1 MEWQDFAGVMKK
13 MFLYGSLWI
22 LLDQLE
28 AVRKVMVG
36 RGQDVRAITRD
47 LCLGYQ
53 QIGILHVGIQS
64 RITPYRL
71 VLGHGTTQCSMVIE
85 EEMD

>member
-1 MEWQDFAGVMKK
+1 MEWKDFAGVMEK

-22 LLDQLE
+22 HLDQLE
-28 AVRKVMVG
+28 AVRKVMAG
-36 RGQDVRAITRD
+36 HGQDVRAITRD

-53 QIGILHVGIQS
+53 QMGILHFGIQS

-71 VLGHGTTQCSMVIE
+71 VLGTTQCSMVIE